1 MIIIICIIDQLT
13 NWRCPGLGPGSAS
26 KEFVEE
32 GEREQRP
39 RGLWDVSNTC
49 SWIKVGLEV
58 GKSDLLY
65 FHHYHHPDYL
75 GGSGREC
82 EDFHHGI

>member
-1 MIIIICIIDQLT
+1 M
-13 NWRCPGLGPGSAS
+13 
-26 KEFVEE
+26 EE

-58 GKSDLLY
+58 GIDDLLY
-65 FHHYHHPDYL
+65 FHHPDYL

-82 EDFHHGI
+82 EDFDHGI